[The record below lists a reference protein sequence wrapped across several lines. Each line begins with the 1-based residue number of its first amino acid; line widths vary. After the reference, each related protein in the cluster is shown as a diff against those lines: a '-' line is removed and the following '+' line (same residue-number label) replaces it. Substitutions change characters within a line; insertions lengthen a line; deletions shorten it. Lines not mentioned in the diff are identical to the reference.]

1 MKYVK
6 NFKKGE
12 KKLSMVTCYDYT
24 FAKLISQTEID
35 CILVGDSL
43 GMVVYGHE
51 NTLSVTTQ
59 MMKLHTEAVK
69 KGCPD
74 KIIIS
79 DMPFLSTRKGISYA
93 MDVAHELMSAGC
105 SGIKVEGVI
114 GQEKVI
120 SSLVQSGIPV
130 MGHLGLTPQY
140 YQSLGGFKVQGRD
153 KESFEEIVHQALLL
167 EDLGVFSI
175 VLECVPNSLAKQIQE
190 KVSIPI
196 IGIGAG
202 VDVDG
207 QVLVLHDLLGLS
219 GEKFKFV
226 RDFSSLN
233 TNVIE
238 GINSYVLE
246 VNEEKFP
253 SLDESF
259 K

>member
-6 NFKKGE
+6 NFKRND

-24 FAKLISQTEID
+24 FAKLINQTEVD

-51 NTLSVTTQ
+51 NTLSVTTE

-69 KGCPD
+69 RGCPD

-79 DMPFLSTRKGISYA
+79 DMPFLSTRKGIPYA
-93 MDVAHELMSAGC
+93 MEVAHQLMSAGS

-114 GQEKVI
+114 GQEQVI

-140 YQSLGGFKVQGRD
+140 YQSLGGFRVQGRD
-153 KESFEEIVHQALLL
+153 KKSFEEIIHQALVL

-190 KVSIPI
+190 KLSIPI

-219 GEKFKFV
+219 SDQFKFV

-233 TNVIE
+233 SKVIE
-238 GINSYVLE
+238 GINSYVKE
-246 VNEEKFP
+246 VNQKSFP
-253 SLDESF
+253 NLEESF
-259 K
+259 Q